1 MKAMRQ
7 AAILSAAILCLSAG
21 KNPDPERAQRDFA
34 ERKKAVA
41 ERDDEAPAELQYN
54 LSLAALAA
62 GAIEDAEI
70 AAEKAAARGGEPFY
84 SRRDMLL
91 ARAAWQR
98 SEQAEAAAEMQNQN
112 PLAYGRAIAHA
123 ETALREWRS
132 ALRKDPEAA
141 AARRNAE
148 RAVVRI
154 LELKKKR
161 DLAAAQP
168 PPKKDGAAPP
178 SESGKGGEKKTEPD
192 PESNDET
199 QNRRPRKE
207 LPRPEPV
214 EAKGPIA
221 LPTELADDQV
231 KRLSE
236 KLTEKEREKKKS
248 RRARVDSGRTDVE
261 KDW

>member
-1 MKAMRQ
+1 MKALRQ
-7 AAILSAAILCLSAG
+7 AAILAAAILCLSAG
-21 KNPDPERAQRDFA
+21 KNPDPETARRDFV

-41 ERDDEAPAELQYN
+41 ERGDEAPAELFYN
-54 LSLAALAA
+54 LSLAALAV

-70 AAEKAAARGGEPFY
+70 AAEKAAVRGGEPFY
-84 SRRDMLL
+84 SRRDLLL
-91 ARAAWQR
+91 ARAAWQK

-123 ETALREWRS
+123 ESALREWRS
-132 ALRKDPEAA
+132 ALRRDPEAA
-141 AARRNAE
+141 EARRNAE

-154 LELKKKR
+154 LTLKKKR
-161 DLAAAQP
+161 DLAAQP

-178 SESGKGGEKKTEPD
+178 PESAKNGERKTEED
-192 PESNDET
+192 SGSNDET
-199 QNRRPRKE
+199 ENRRPRKE

-221 LPTELADDQV
+221 LPTELSDDQV

-236 KLTEKEREKKKS
+236 RLTEKEREKKKS